1 VLAPF
6 LKFLSLFYFSIY
18 GVGVVRLIV
27 NVPGVIFRVR
37 DYIDVFECL
46 GYYLWYMSILRK
58 QLGICYGLN
67 DVHKFPD
74 PGEYVNECEHGYL
87 EIVI

>member
-1 VLAPF
+1 
-6 LKFLSLFYFSIY
+6 
-18 GVGVVRLIV
+18 VGVVRLIV
-27 NVPGVIFRVR
+27 NVPGVVFRVR
-37 DYIDVFECL
+37 DCADVMECL
-46 GYYLWYMSILRK
+46 GYYLWYMSILYKR
-58 QLGICYGLN
+58 LGVCYGLN